1 MYDANCPS
9 ELCDENYIDKSGR
22 RIAEREKD
30 HNRRDH
36 KLHILKHLLET
47 EHELVTFRNKRKRQ
61 IVESLLIKQL
71 RPTLNILD
79 KSVLLKLFKL
89 LLSFEMCY

>member
-1 MYDANCPS
+1 MYDAKCPS

-36 KLHILKHLLET
+36 KLHILKQMLET
-47 EHELVTFRNKRKRQ
+47 EHELVTSSGVR
-61 IVESLLIKQL
+61 IISKQKKA
-71 RPTLNILD
+71 TN
-79 KSVLLKLFKL
+79 
-89 LLSFEMCY
+89 C

>member
-1 MYDANCPS
+1 MYDAKCPS

-22 RIAEREKD
+22 RIAEKD

-47 EHELVTFRNKRKRQ
+47 EHELVTSSGVR
-61 IVESLLIKQL
+61 IISKQKKA
-71 RPTLNILD
+71 TN
-79 KSVLLKLFKL
+79 
-89 LLSFEMCY
+89 C